1 MDVMVPSKSF
11 LAGLR
16 GPERRYALIDFET
29 ATLPPAVGSSS
40 LTELEKAELEKAF
53 RLDVS
58 CLGQSLEIN
67 LRVSMFNA
75 ILNLHADSFS

>member
-1 MDVMVPSKSF
+1 MFMDVMVPSKSF

-40 LTELEKAELEKAF
+40 LTELEKAF

-58 CLGQSLEIN
+58 CLGRSLEIN

-75 ILNLHADSFS
+75 ILNLHAESFS